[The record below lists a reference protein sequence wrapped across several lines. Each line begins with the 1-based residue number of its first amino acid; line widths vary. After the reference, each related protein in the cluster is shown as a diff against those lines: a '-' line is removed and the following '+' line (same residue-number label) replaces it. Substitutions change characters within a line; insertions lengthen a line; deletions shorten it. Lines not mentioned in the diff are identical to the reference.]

1 MPCFSSSFMEE
12 QSTGKEGNQDITT
25 ADHRDDRDHRTGK
38 SQGIKVNPIR
48 HAEED
53 GYKDNVPVPDKRCRA
68 FPARIPKKQEDRQHH
83 KALVDIEP
91 DLHRHHIQT
100 SHQVFVIQ
108 AARRSGKDRQDGKE
122 DPFIMRKTDS
132 LFFPDEE
139 RR

>member
-1 MPCFSSSFMEE
+1 MEE

-91 DLHRHHIQT
+91 DLHRHHIHT
-100 SHQVFVIQ
+100 PHQMLIVQ
-108 AARRSGKDRQDGKE
+108 AAHRTGYYGNNREEYPFVMGKVYPFFLSRRGKHIK
-122 DPFIMRKTDS
+122 
-132 LFFPDEE
+132 
-139 RR
+139 

>member
-1 MPCFSSSFMEE
+1 MEE

-91 DLHRHHIQT
+91 DLFLVLLGMIFLYLGTR
-100 SHQVFVIQ
+100 
-108 AARRSGKDRQDGKE
+108 
-122 DPFIMRKTDS
+122 
-132 LFFPDEE
+132 
-139 RR
+139 

>member
-1 MPCFSSSFMEE
+1 MEE

-38 SQGIKVNPIR
+38 SQGIKVNPVR

-91 DLHRHHIQT
+91 DLHCHHIQT

-108 AARRSGKDRQDGKE
+108 AARRSGKDRQDGKKY
-122 DPFIMRKTDS
+122 PFIMRKTDS